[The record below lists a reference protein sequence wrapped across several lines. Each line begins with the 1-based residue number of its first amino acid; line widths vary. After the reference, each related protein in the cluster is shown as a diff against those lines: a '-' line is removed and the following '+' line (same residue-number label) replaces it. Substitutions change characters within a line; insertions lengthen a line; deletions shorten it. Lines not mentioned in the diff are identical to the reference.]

1 MLPSRECTGVG
12 LKMLLVVFLI
22 QEKHP
27 SCCQVSLMHM
37 EAIFDIAN
45 SKRKFNFDQDI
56 VRMSLASKNI
66 SS

>member
-1 MLPSRECTGVG
+1 MLPSRDCTGVG

-37 EAIFDIAN
+37 EAIFDIA
-45 SKRKFNFDQDI
+45 KRKFNFNQDI
-56 VRMSLASKNI
+56 VRMSLALKNI